1 MRIAMRS
8 LVLVLLLLIGVTP
21 AWCALSLAATMLPV
35 PSGYDVHPTGL
46 NINDQ
51 ACGYLTD
58 VDGNDTAFYWSSA
71 TGMILLGDSRAYGIN
86 RTGAVVGDT
95 VFEIFESSPVTIAS
109 IWSRTSQGWPTDE
122 PSVARAVSSLTQV
135 AGEKNSRPVLWEY
148 RRTTAL
154 FVIAGTGSANALND
168 YRLIV
173 GGFDGDAFVWK
184 RGIVTDLGPGEA
196 FAVDNV
202 GNVAGM
208 AVVST
213 IELPARWRNGTYFRN
228 ILGTLGV
235 SGRVLAMNSRNVMV
249 GYGQDLLGDKSAA
262 LWLGVGVTSLNLITT
277 GLPVGWHLTK
287 AVAVNNQPK
296 IHVLCEAENL
306 AGDTAAFLLRQP

>member
-1 MRIAMRS
+1 MRIAMRL

-21 AWCALSLAATMLPV
+21 AWCALSLTATMLVSP
-35 PSGYDVHPTGL
+35 PGYDVHPTGL

-58 VDGNDTAFYWSSA
+58 VDGNDTAFIWSSA
-71 TGMILLGDSRAYGIN
+71 TGMVLLGNTRAYGIS
-86 RTGAVVGDT
+86 RFKTVVGET
-95 VFEIFESSPVTIAS
+95 VFVDIISVSIATV
-109 IWSRTSQGWPTDE
+109 WARGSQTWLTDE
-122 PSVARAVSSLTQV
+122 PSVARAISTLGQV
-135 AGEKNSRPVLWEY
+135 AGEKNSKPVLWEY
-148 RRTTAL
+148 RQTMQL
-154 FVIAGTGSANALND
+154 FGIAGTGSANALND
-168 YRLIV
+168 YRVVV
-173 GGFDGDAFVWK
+173 GGFNGDAFAWK
-184 RGIVTDLGPGEA
+184 NGIVTDLGPGEA
-196 FAVDNV
+196 FAVDNL

-213 IELPARWRNGTYFRN
+213 IELPARWKKGTYFRN

-235 SGRVLAMNSRNVMV
+235 SGRALAMNSHNVIV

-262 LWLGVGVTSLNLITT
+262 LWLGVGVTSLNSITT

-287 AVAVNNQPK
+287 AVAVNDQPK

-306 AGDTAAFLLRQP
+306 AGDTAAFLLKQP